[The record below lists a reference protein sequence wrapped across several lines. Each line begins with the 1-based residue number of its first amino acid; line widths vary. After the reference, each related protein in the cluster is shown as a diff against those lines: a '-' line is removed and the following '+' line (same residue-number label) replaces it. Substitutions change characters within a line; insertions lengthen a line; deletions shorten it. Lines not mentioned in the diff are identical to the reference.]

1 LRNDGKFWDNIF
13 TIWSTQMAHKPLHCV
28 AFNRRKFVSG
38 TAVGALSAASL
49 GLPMLSHAQS
59 SPIRIVVGYPPGGS
73 SDRAARLV
81 ADRLGQKL
89 NRTVVVEN
97 RVGAG
102 GRLAAQQLVNTPA
115 DQAVM
120 MLGNPAVMSVAPL
133 IYKDLKFDPQTNF
146 VPISAATE
154 YEFGVAVGSA
164 LPIKEVSH
172 MMAWLRAN
180 PDKANAGVPATG
192 SLPHFFALMLNYMSQ
207 VNMQV
212 IGYRGSAPLVTDLI
226 GGQVP
231 IAFDTL
237 DSLLA
242 QHQAGKLRVLAT
254 SGIRRSAFSPAI
266 PTFREQGLPLV
277 ATGWNTFFAPSTM
290 PKAMQDTLSAA
301 VYQIMSEPDTRAKFM
316 AASITPVAM
325 NQAQTAAAFKAFNA
339 QWAPV
344 IRRSG
349 FNPES

>member
-1 LRNDGKFWDNIF
+1 
-13 TIWSTQMAHKPLHCV
+13 MLHNHLH
-28 AFNRRKFVSG
+28 AIALNRRKFVSG
-38 TAVGALSAASL
+38 TALGALGASSL
-49 GLPMLSHAQS
+49 ALPMLAQAQS
-59 SPIRIVVGYPPGGS
+59 SLIRIVVGYPPGGT

-89 NRTVVVEN
+89 GRTVVVEN

-115 DQAVM
+115 DQTVM

-133 IYKDLKFDPQTNF
+133 IYKDLKFDPQTHF
-146 VPISAATE
+146 VPIGATTE
-154 YEFGVAVGSA
+154 YEFGVAVGAA
-164 LPIKEVSH
+164 LPIKEVAH

-192 SLPHFFALMLNYMSQ
+192 SMPHFFALMLSYMSQ
-207 VNMQV
+207 VNIEV

-237 DSLLA
+237 DSMLA

-254 SGIRRSAFSPAI
+254 SGGRRSAFSPAI

-277 ATGWNTFFAPSTM
+277 ATGWNTFFAPASM

-301 VYQIMSEPDTRAKFM
+301 VFQIMSEPDTRAKFM
-316 AASITPVAM
+316 AANMTPIAM

-339 QWAPV
+339 QWTPV

-349 FNPES
+349 FKPES